1 MKHESITNNWI
12 GELSLYGS
20 RICEPND
27 LPGFNKKAGHR
38 LPVEHGTHA
47 ETLFKEWG
55 AARIEALATQLHAK
69 LRQALGLKRADIQ
82 VDISPGA
89 IRMRCTVAEIRC
101 WIEQDK
107 SNPSR
112 ALEQV
117 EIDHLKHSSLLEN
130 EPFLQAFDGTCNG
143 LRWQCSSAID
153 VEALIDHLESNPEYA
168 AHLEYPLDASW
179 MRFTPPPG
187 GIELYCDSK
196 GVSFIRCDKEIGFPL
211 FAGKAISLFPLISG
225 LQPT

>member
-1 MKHESITNNWI
+1 MVPNGITGNWL
-12 GELSLYGS
+12 GGLSFRGS
-20 RICEPND
+20 RICEASD
-27 LPGFNKKAGHR
+27 LPGYNKKAGHR
-38 LPVEHGTHA
+38 VPVEFGTHA

-55 AARIEALATQLHAK
+55 AVRIESLATQLHAK

-89 IRMRCTVAEIRC
+89 IRMRCPVAEIRC

-117 EIDHLKHSSLLEN
+117 EVDHLKHSSLLEN
-130 EPFLQAFDGTCNG
+130 EAFLQIFHGTCNG
-143 LRWQCSSAID
+143 LRWQGASAID
-153 VEALIDHLESNPEYA
+153 VESLIDQLESHPEHA

-187 GIELYCDSK
+187 GIELYCDSE
-196 GVSFIRCDKEIGFPL
+196 GVSFIRCDKEIGFPS
-211 FAGKAISLFPLISG
+211 FVGKAISLFPLISG